1 MYDKSYFSWKVG
13 PQESNVS
20 FIIFSFTLMGVGK
33 WYVGNFGPQKKIND
47 RILNCKQS

>member
-13 PQESNVS
+13 PQESNVL

-33 WYVGNFGPQKKIND
+33 WYVGNFGPQKKI
-47 RILNCKQS
+47 IGS